1 MPLAVVRR
9 TYLAL
14 RAPESLRPAAVPSAD
29 VRVERRAP
37 CTVAEYRALYAAV
50 GERWHWLDRNAWTDD
65 ALAAHLARP
74 TVHVHVLLER
84 DTPIGYYE
92 LEEEPDGSV
101 QLVYFGLVEAVH
113 GRGLG
118 GWLLTQAARDAW
130 ALGARVVWLH
140 TCTLDGPH
148 AIANYLA
155 RGFVPF
161 RDAEYVSEITTRA
174 TPRD

>member
-1 MPLAVVRR
+1 MAPVTVRR

-14 RAPESLRPAAVPSAD
+14 RSPDALRPSVAPGAD
-29 VRVERRAP
+29 VRIERRAP
-37 CTVAEYRALYAAV
+37 CGVAEYRALYRAV
-50 GERWHWLDRNAWTDD
+50 GERWQWLDRNAWSDD
-65 ALAAHLARP
+65 TLAAHLARP
-74 TVHVHVLLER
+74 GVHVRVLMER
-84 DTPIGYYE
+84 DAAIGYYE
-92 LEEEPDGSV
+92 LAEEPDDSV
-101 QLVYFGLVEAVH
+101 QVVYFGLVEAVH

-130 ALGARVVWLH
+130 TLGARVVWLH

-161 RDAEYVSEITTRA
+161 RDAEYVSDVTTR
-174 TPRD
+174 TSPPG